1 MKIIDGDNE
10 PLNFDDKK
18 FNEIMQPFDAL
29 IDTNLA
35 IKAYDMALK
44 NSSSKKSSDFS
55 DFSSNFDDFNSDCDS
70 TADFGENNS
79 SNIGNSDS
87 NSDVDEET
95 EYLKNAYPIH
105 EMDLETLARILSGK
119 ITIEDLLYKVNLKN
133 SESFYNP
140 NNYNPSDFKQN
151 NSSQN
156 SSLKENKN
164 SKNPKKA
171 YFDDV
176 FDFKGSTLFDFEDYL
191 KNTRVPSFEDERKAK
206 KTEKKS

>member
-10 PLNFDDKK
+10 TFSLNLDDKK
-18 FNEIMQPFDAL
+18 FNEIMQPFDPL

-44 NSSSKKSSDFS
+44 NSSSKKTSD
-55 DFSSNFDDFNSDCDS
+55 FDDFNSDCDS
-70 TADFGENNS
+70 TADFAENNS
-79 SNIGNSDS
+79 SIIGNS
-87 NSDVDEET
+87 NVDEET
-95 EYLKNAYPIH
+95 ECLKNAYPIH

-119 ITIEDLLYKVNLKN
+119 ITIEDLVYK
-133 SESFYNP
+133 ENP

-151 NSSQN
+151 NPSQN

-164 SKNPKKA
+164 FENLKKA

-191 KNTRVPSFEDERKAK
+191 KNTRVPSLEDERKAK

>member
-10 PLNFDDKK
+10 PLNLDDKK
-18 FNEIMQPFDAL
+18 FNEIMQPFDPL

-44 NSSSKKSSDFS
+44 NSSSKKTS
-55 DFSSNFDDFNSDCDS
+55 DS
-70 TADFGENNS
+70 TADFAENNS
-79 SNIGNSDS
+79 SIIG

-95 EYLKNAYPIH
+95 ECLKNAYPIH

-119 ITIEDLLYKVNLKN
+119 ITIEDLVYK
-133 SESFYNP
+133 ENP
-140 NNYNPSDFKQN
+140 KNYNPSDFKQN
-151 NSSQN
+151 NPSQN

-164 SKNPKKA
+164 FENLKKA

-191 KNTRVPSFEDERKAK
+191 KNTRVPSLEDERKAK

>member
-10 PLNFDDKK
+10 TFSLNLDDKK
-18 FNEIMQPFDAL
+18 FNEIMQPFDPL

-44 NSSSKKSSDFS
+44 NSSSKKTSD
-55 DFSSNFDDFNSDCDS
+55 FDDFNSDCDS
-70 TADFGENNS
+70 TADFAENNS
-79 SNIGNSDS
+79 SNAGNSD
-87 NSDVDEET
+87 SDVDEET
-95 EYLKNAYPIH
+95 ECLKNAYPIH

-119 ITIEDLLYKVNLKN
+119 ITIEDLVYK
-133 SESFYNP
+133 ENP
-140 NNYNPSDFKQN
+140 KNYNPSDFKQN
-151 NSSQN
+151 NHSQN

-164 SKNPKKA
+164 SENLKKA

-191 KNTRVPSFEDERKAK
+191 KNTRVPSLEDERKAK

>member
-10 PLNFDDKK
+10 TFSLNLDDKK
-18 FNEIMQPFDAL
+18 FNEIMQPFDPL

-44 NSSSKKSSDFS
+44 NSSSKKTS
-55 DFSSNFDDFNSDCDS
+55 DS
-70 TADFGENNS
+70 TADFAENNS
-79 SNIGNSDS
+79 SIIGNS
-87 NSDVDEET
+87 NVDEET
-95 EYLKNAYPIH
+95 ECLKNAYPIH

-119 ITIEDLLYKVNLKN
+119 ITIEDLVYKENPKN

-140 NNYNPSDFKQN
+140 KNYNPSDFKQN
-151 NSSQN
+151 NPSQN

-164 SKNPKKA
+164 SENLKKA

-191 KNTRVPSFEDERKAK
+191 KNTRVPSLEDERKAK

>member
-1 MKIIDGDNE
+1 MKIIDGDND
-10 PLNFDDKK
+10 PINLDDKK
-18 FNEIMQPFDAL
+18 FNEIMQAFDPL

-44 NSSSKKSSDFS
+44 NSSSKKTS
-55 DFSSNFDDFNSDCDS
+55 DS
-70 TADFGENNS
+70 TADFAENNS
-79 SNIGNSDS
+79 SNIGNSD
-87 NSDVDEET
+87 VDEET
-95 EYLKNAYPIH
+95 ECLKNAYPIH

-119 ITIEDLLYKVNLKN
+119 ITIEDLVYKENPKN

-151 NSSQN
+151 NPSQN

-164 SKNPKKA
+164 SENLKKA

-191 KNTRVPSFEDERKAK
+191 KNTRVPSLEDERKSK
-206 KTEKKS
+206 KTEKKY